1 MTWCWTL
8 KGKDS
13 QGEGAP
19 AGTKAWRSEFGRHG
33 VRAGS
38 EGGGG
43 LRNDPYLG
51 QMSIY
56 MHREQFQC
64 REGSDD
70 KGIRDGMA
78 VRKYGSRCG
87 RALGKCGDEQ
97 RINRKEGVQGK
108 GRVGGKGWRNQ
119 GSKEIK
125 IPKRRDYPAHQ
136 P

>member
-1 MTWCWTL
+1 MCL
-8 KGKDS
+8 G
-13 QGEGAP
+13 
-19 AGTKAWRSEFGRHG
+19 HG

-78 VRKYGSRCG
+78 VRKPVWTGIG
-87 RALGKCGDEQ
+87 E
-97 RINRKEGVQGK
+97 V
-108 GRVGGKGWRNQ
+108 WW
-119 GSKEIK
+119 
-125 IPKRRDYPAHQ
+125 
-136 P
+136 